1 MKALDKFNIISAAR
15 ASKAYDK
22 AVTCIDH
29 NRFIAD
35 REAALKEQGL
45 RIEEGVLCGSGGVKQ
60 VIIKKGLVLM
70 QITAGIG
77 EGNIA
82 DTVVL
87 GEVIDGRFFEA
98 E

>member
-22 AVTCIDH
+22 AITCIDH

-35 REAALKEQGL
+35 REAALKDQGL
-45 RIEEGVLCGSGGVKQ
+45 RVEEGVLCGSGGVKQ

-70 QITAGIG
+70 QIPAGIG
-77 EGNIA
+77 RWGIA
-82 DTVVL
+82 DAVVL

>member
-1 MKALDKFNIISAAR
+1 MKALDRFNIISAAR

-22 AVTCIDH
+22 AITCVDH
-29 NRFIAD
+29 NRFISD

-45 RIEEGVLCGSGGVKQ
+45 RVEENVLCGSGGVKQ
-60 VIIKKGLVLM
+60 VIIKKGQVLM
-70 QITAGIG
+70 QIATGIG
-77 EGNIA
+77 KWNVA
-82 DTVVL
+82 DTVIL